1 MPDIDEADESFP
13 DLLRTQIRHGFTTA
27 QQYLA
32 AAVYFDSRRLPQLA
46 GHAYDRSR
54 EHYGNSL
61 RMVQYLLDRDLPV
74 QIGGLDEIEST
85 FESPRGAVASLLDIE
100 QVRSARISD
109 LAHTARTSVRLSRR
123 TLHRVVPRRS
133 GEERRRDEHV
143 AGRDRPCR
151 RAVVRRRGVRRP
163 GDTAAAAHRYPG
175 AENGWSGEELIRQH

>member
-13 DLLRTQIRHGFTTA
+13 DLLRTQIRHGFSTA

-85 FESPRGAVASLLDIE
+85 FESPRGAVASLLEIE

-109 LAHTARTSVRLSRR
+109 LARTARI
-123 TLHRVVPRRS
+123 S
-133 GEERRRDEHV
+133 GDYLGERFIGWFLAEQVKNV
-143 AGRDRPCR
+143 AGMSTLLAVIDRADGQLFDVEEFVAR
-151 RAVVRRRGVRRP
+151 ETRP
-163 GDTAAAAHRYPG
+163 RPRTDIPAPKMAGAAR
-175 AENGWSGEELIRQH
+175 I